1 MKEECDMNPGLTIDE
16 IKKEVLSNIEE
27 YVTTTTKEQTA
38 AWVQNTAMP
47 ALTEIV
53 DAYVAALKASAKE
66 ETGWCKFRD
75 ALFLPALVTITL
87 NVVKSLT
94 NKVVYASVS
103 KPAQ

>member
-1 MKEECDMNPGLTIDE
+1 MNTGLTVDD

-38 AWVQNTAMP
+38 AWVQNTALP
-47 ALTEIV
+47 ALTETV
-53 DAYVAALKASAKE
+53 DAYVVALKASAKE

-75 ALFLPALVTITL
+75 ALFLPALVVIAL

-94 NKVVYASVS
+94 NKVVYASVN

>member
-1 MKEECDMNPGLTIDE
+1 MNPGFTVDD

-53 DAYVAALKASAKE
+53 NAYVTALKASAKE
-66 ETGWCKFRD
+66 EKGWCKFHD
-75 ALFLPALVTITL
+75 ALFLPTLVVIAL
-87 NVVKSLT
+87 NVIKSLA
-94 NKVVYASVS
+94 NKVVSVS